1 MMMSVYLIRHGIA
14 VDRDDPNCPPDTER
28 PLTPKG
34 MKRSQAAALGLRALD
49 VKPNAVLTSP
59 WLRAVQ
65 TAEIFCETIGYPSK
79 KIIRTDALKGTSAP
93 SDLLRELQSMKSKV
107 VLCFGHEPHLHLVI
121 GHVLHTGA
129 KITELKKAGLAL
141 LELER
146 VSPPQGRLIALYPAS
161 TLRLLAK

>member
-1 MMMSVYLIRHGIA
+1 MMHLYLIRHGIA
-14 VDRDDPNCPPDTER
+14 VDREDPDCPTDTER

-34 MKRSQAAALGLRALD
+34 MKRSHTAALGLRALG

-65 TAEIFCETIGYPSK
+65 TAEIFCEAIGYSSK
-79 KIIRTDALKGTSAP
+79 KIVRTDALKGTSSPA
-93 SDLLRELQSMKSKV
+93 DLLRELQSMKAKV

-121 GHVLHTGA
+121 GHVLHTSA
-129 KITELKKAGLAL
+129 KITELKKSGLAI

-146 VSPPQGRLIALYPAS
+146 VAPPQGRLLALYPAS

>member
-1 MMMSVYLIRHGIA
+1 MMHLYLIRHGIA
-14 VDRDDPNCPPDTER
+14 VDREDPNCPPDTER

-34 MKRSQAAALGLRALD
+34 MKRSHAAALGLRALD

-65 TAEIFCETIGYPSK
+65 TAEIFCEALGYSSK

-93 SDLLRELQSMKSKV
+93 SDLLRELQSMKARV

-121 GHVLHTGA
+121 GHVLHTSA

-146 VSPPQGRLIALYPAS
+146 VSPPQGRLLALYPAS
-161 TLRLLAK
+161 ALRLLAK

>member
-1 MMMSVYLIRHGIA
+1 MMHLYLIRHGIA
-14 VDRDDPNCPPDTER
+14 VDREDPNCPPDTER

-34 MKRSQAAALGLRALD
+34 MKRSHAAALGLRALG

-65 TAEIFCETIGYPSK
+65 TAEIFCEIIGYSSK

-93 SDLLRELQSMKSKV
+93 ADLLRELQAMKAKV

-121 GHVLHTGA
+121 GHVLHTSA

-141 LELER
+141 LELDR
-146 VSPPQGRLIALYPAS
+146 ASPPQGRLLALYPAS

>member
-1 MMMSVYLIRHGIA
+1 MMHLYLIRHGIA

-34 MKRSQAAALGLRALD
+34 IKKTHAAALGLRALE

-59 WLRAVQ
+59 WLRALQ
-65 TAEIFCETIGYPSK
+65 TAEIFCETIGYPSR
-79 KIIRTDALKGTSAP
+79 KIIRTDALKGTSSP
-93 SDLLRELQSMKSKV
+93 GDLLRELQSLKAKT

-121 GHVLHTGA
+121 GHILHTST
-129 KITELKKAGLAL
+129 KVTELKKAGLAL

-146 VSPPQGRLIALYPAS
+146 AAPPQGRLIALYPAS
-161 TLRLLAK
+161 TLRLLAKE

>member
-1 MMMSVYLIRHGIA
+1 MLHLYLIRHGIA

-34 MKRSQAAALGLRALD
+34 MKRAHAAALGLRALD
-49 VKPNAVLTSP
+49 VKPEAVLTSP

-65 TAEIFCETIGYPSK
+65 TAEIFCETIDYPSK

-93 SDLLRELQSMKSKV
+93 GDLLRELQSMKAKV
-107 VLCFGHEPHLHLVI
+107 VLAFGHEPHLHLMI
-121 GHVLHTGA
+121 GHILHTSA
-129 KITELKKAGLAL
+129 KITELKKSGLAL

-146 VSPPQGRLIALYPAS
+146 VSPPNGRLLALYPAS
-161 TLRLLAK
+161 TLRALAK

>member
-1 MMMSVYLIRHGIA
+1 MMELYLIRHGIA
-14 VDRDDPNCPPDTER
+14 VDREDPNCPPDTER

-34 MKRSQAAALGLRALD
+34 MKRSHAAALGLRALD
-49 VKPNAVLTSP
+49 VKPSAVLTSP

-93 SDLLRELQSMKSKV
+93 SELLRELQSMKARV

-121 GHVLHTGA
+121 GHVLHTTA
-129 KITELKKAGLAL
+129 KITEPKKAGFAL

-146 VSPPQGRLIALYPAS
+146 ISPPQGRLLALYPAS

>member
-1 MMMSVYLIRHGIA
+1 MMHLYLIRHGIA

-34 MKRSQAAALGLRALD
+34 MKRTHAAALGLRALD
-49 VKPNAVLTSP
+49 VKPDAVLTSP

-65 TAEIFCETIGYPSK
+65 TAELFCETIGYSSK
-79 KIIRTDALKGTSAP
+79 KIVRTDALKGTSAP
-93 SDLLRELQSMKSKV
+93 SDLLRELQSMKAKV

-121 GHVLHTGA
+121 GHVLHTSA

-146 VSPPQGRLIALYPAS
+146 ASPPQGRLLALYPAR

>member
-1 MMMSVYLIRHGIA
+1 MMHVYLIRHGIA
-14 VDRDDPNCPPDTER
+14 VDREDPNCPPDTER

-34 MKRSQAAALGLRALD
+34 MKRSHAAALGLRVLD
-49 VKPNAVLTSP
+49 VNPNAVLTSP

-79 KIIRTDALKGTSAP
+79 KIIRSDALKGTSAP
-93 SDLLRELQSMKSKV
+93 SELLRELQSMKAKV

-121 GHVLHTGA
+121 GHVLHTNA

-141 LELER
+141 LELDR
-146 VSPPQGRLIALYPAS
+146 ALPPQGRLLALYPAS

>member
-1 MMMSVYLIRHGIA
+1 MMQVYLIRYGIA
-14 VDRDDPNCPPDTER
+14 VDREDPNCPPDTER

-34 MKRSQAAALGLRALD
+34 MKRSHAAAVGLRALE

-65 TAEIFCETIGYPSK
+65 TAEIFCEAIGYPSK

-93 SDLLRELQSMKSKV
+93 ADLLRELQSMKAKV

-121 GHVLHTGA
+121 GHVLHTSA
-129 KITELKKAGLAL
+129 KITELKKAGLAI

-146 VSPPQGRLIALYPAS
+146 VSPPQGRLLALYPAS

>member
-1 MMMSVYLIRHGIA
+1 MMHLYLIRHGIA
-14 VDRDDPNCPPDTER
+14 VDREDPNCPPDTER

-34 MKRSQAAALGLRALD
+34 MKRSHAAALGLRALG
-49 VKPNAVLTSP
+49 VKPNSILTSP

-65 TAEIFCETIGYPSK
+65 TAEIFCETIGYASK

-93 SDLLRELQSMKSKV
+93 SELLRELQSMKARV

-121 GHVLHTGA
+121 GHILHTTA

-146 VSPPQGRLIALYPAS
+146 IAPAQGRLLALYPAS